1 MNKELACHEIA
12 LESAKAFVNSNM
24 PEYVH
29 VKGVKG
35 CAIDMAQAYIDAYN
49 AAQSV
54 FNDPK
59 NISKARI
66 H

>member
-1 MNKELACHEIA
+1 MNKELACHKIA
-12 LESAKAFVNSNM
+12 LESAKAFVNANM
-24 PEYVH
+24 PEYIH
-29 VKGVKG
+29 VKGIKG
-35 CAIDMAQAYIDAYN
+35 YAMDMAQTYIDAYN

-54 FNDPK
+54 FNDQK